1 MIGVILLIVIVVAGI
16 LFWQTNTRDYQNKN
30 NGAVNPEPHMP
41 GTPMSLEDAQAMV
54 QLWITESNA
63 TNIVGSVEADPQG
76 SFLIRV
82 GGAYFRYMPAD
93 KVLLVSGVVRYEMK
107 SFGKFPDR
115 WQRLVEAGRRE
126 YTTLMYGEAE
136 FELYHE
142 PLFGLEP
149 DVVLLT
155 KAYHE
160 RLSDGR
166 LLGIQIRWLL
176 LDANYWFVTRYN
188 EVNGMTTEDEIKD
201 APAKN
206 EWMLKNRPK
215 PW

>member
-1 MIGVILLIVIVVAGI
+1 M
-16 LFWQTNTRDYQNKN
+16 
-30 NGAVNPEPHMP
+30 NPESHTP

-82 GGAYFRYMPAD
+82 GGAYFRYSPKA
-93 KVLLVSGVVRYEMK
+93 KALLVSGVVGYEIR
-107 SFGKFPDR
+107 SFGMFPDE
-115 WQRLVEAGRRE
+115 WQRFTEIGRRE
-126 YTTLMYGEAE
+126 YATLMYGEAE
-136 FELYHE
+136 FELYRE
-142 PLFGLEP
+142 PLFGLPP
-149 DVVLLT
+149 DVILLT

-160 RLSDGR
+160 RMTDGQ

-176 LDANYWFVTRYN
+176 LDANYWFVNRYN
-188 EVNGMTTEDEIKD
+188 EVMSKTEEELIRE
-201 APAKN
+201 APAQN